1 MGGLGS
7 GRRGTRTTVEDCLL
21 LSAERLMRLKLF
33 GPTLYN
39 WGTLIW
45 QNTATGEN
53 IASVE
58 YNVDTL
64 NLNSEVRRPLRLAC
78 ASTRP

>member
-21 LSAERLMRLKLF
+21 LSAERLMHLKLF

-45 QNTATGEN
+45 QNTATGET

-64 NLNSEVRRPLRLAC
+64 NLNSEVRRPF
-78 ASTRP
+78 RPR

>member
-21 LSAERLMRLKLF
+21 LSAERLMHLKLF

-45 QNTATGEN
+45 QNTATGET

-58 YNVDTL
+58 YNVDTVTRHD
-64 NLNSEVRRPLRLAC
+64 SIRL
-78 ASTRP
+78 

>member
-1 MGGLGS
+1 
-7 GRRGTRTTVEDCLL
+7 
-21 LSAERLMRLKLF
+21 MRLKLF

-45 QNTATGEN
+45 QNTATGET